1 MSVNLIQ
8 EISENE
14 LAVCGKP
21 LATTQFKLYQIN
33 FKSAGFTSLPQQ
45 YWEFIKTLNGVHYN
59 GAELYALNPETK
71 AFKDLLTVNQKLSNT
86 DTILLG
92 ENEQDWLVFD
102 ADDEEFQI
110 LDKTDLTVWKHSE
123 NFEPLAAYLLKI

>member
-21 LATTQFKLYQIN
+21 LPVAQFKLYQIN
-33 FKSAGFTSLPQQ
+33 FKNAGYAALPQQ
-45 YWEFIKTLNGVHYN
+45 YWEFIKTLNGVYYD
-59 GAELYALNPETK
+59 GAELYALSPETK
-71 AFKDLLTVNQKLSNT
+71 AFKDLLAVNQKSQDT
-86 DTILLG
+86 DTVLLG

-110 LDKTDLTVWKHSE
+110 LDKTDLTVWKHNE
-123 NFEPLAAYLLKI
+123 NFEPLLAYLLKI